1 MSLEIVEEALNEM
14 TELAGAACDLLGTLG
29 SLLGAV
35 IAELAQLAEAAIN
48 FLLAVIG
55 AVAKFFGALAA
66 VIGDIIGLI
75 LGAVSLVAGLID
87 QLKVFLGKLVAL
99 VSAGGCKGVVAAAAA
114 LGAGIS
120 SAIDSVN
127 SFAESGAVE
136 TFKEGVE
143 NLASEGRAIATE
155 IESSVKAAAD
165 AIEFEIFKAGVTIE

>member
-1 MSLEIVEEALNEM
+1 MSLDVVKESLNKM

-29 SLLGAV
+29 ALLGAV
-35 IAELAQLAEAAIN
+35 IAAIAKLAEAAIN
-48 FLLAVIG
+48 LLLSVIG
-55 AVAKFFGALAA
+55 AVAKFFGLLQA
-66 VIGDIIGLI
+66 VMDGIIGLI
-75 LGAVSLVAGLID
+75 LSAVALVTGLID
-87 QLKVFLGKLVAL
+87 QLKAFLGKLVAL
-99 VSAGGCKGVVAAAAA
+99 VSAGGCRGVVAAAVM
-114 LGAGIS
+114 LGEGIS

-127 SFAESGAVE
+127 SFSATGAVE

>member
-1 MSLEIVEEALNEM
+1 MSLDLVKESLNKM

-29 SLLGAV
+29 SLLGAA
-35 IAELAQLAEAAIN
+35 IAAIAKLAEAAIN
-48 FLLAVIG
+48 LLLAVIG
-55 AVAKFFGALAA
+55 AVAKVFDLLAA
-66 VIGDIIGLI
+66 VMGSIIGLI
-75 LGAVSLVAGLID
+75 LSAVSLVTGLID

-114 LGAGIS
+114 LGEGIS

-127 SFAESGAVE
+127 SFSATGAID
-136 TFKEGVE
+136 TFKAGVE

-155 IESSVKAAAD
+155 IEGSVKAAAK